1 MSSSLHQ
8 RKVLTTSS
16 LLHHLAHQRGL
27 EWLAVFKRSAGRVPP
42 CVTVGEICST
52 EEDPLFG
59 IDDEGARGSTD
70 RRRGGRVHCGV
81 VAMPRNSVNCA
92 APSGVMSNP
101 RPERRRRTHPARST
115 D

>member
-1 MSSSLHQ
+1 VLRRMSSSLHQ

-52 EEDPLFG
+52 EEEPLFG

-70 RRRGGRVHCGV
+70 RRRGG
-81 VAMPRNSVNCA
+81 
-92 APSGVMSNP
+92 
-101 RPERRRRTHPARST
+101 
-115 D
+115 